1 MSSFIYDIII
11 VDGPFKGRRYPVPP
25 EGLTLG
31 RSSKCDVSFN
41 DPALSRSQCRFELRD
56 SDLWVIDLA
65 SANQTLVNDKPVD
78 EIKLSPVDRV
88 TVGQTV
94 LTIETTGELDQWSKK
109 ASEIPSPE
117 VIIDLGFQNRESDS
131 DHHRKSLLRPALWT
145 LSAILVLT
153 IGTTLM
159 LDPSGFT
166 KKPAAA
172 ISPPN
177 QEKRLLLQYE
187 KIEAD
192 AENIFRYEMSIN
204 PEGILAVKIDDLSG
218 KNRHVRKEKKVEAA
232 LLAGLITD
240 IENSGFFSLEKTYTG
255 FAARP
260 NTLNEFSLTI
270 ALGSHAHTCRVTNR
284 NEPDSF
290 KALRDKFETF
300 SKNELG
306 IWAIQFSS
314 EKLVDLAQ
322 AALTVAR
329 KKFDEREVR
338 YSNLFESIRAYRE
351 AIFYLDTINPKP
363 EFYTDIIEGFE
374 SAENELDKR
383 YQEQRFRAD
392 RAINLSEW
400 AAAAKELKIL
410 CEMVP
415 DRSDS
420 RNQEA
425 ARKLLDV
432 ETRLTKARR

>member
-1 MSSFIYDIII
+1 MNSFLYEILIT
-11 VDGPFKGRRYPVPP
+11 DGPFKGRRYPVPP
-25 EGLTLG
+25 EGFTLG
-31 RSSKCDVSFN
+31 RSSKCDVSFD

-78 EIKLSPVDRV
+78 EVKLSEVDRV

-94 LTIETTGELDQWSKK
+94 LTIENTGAPAKLSCKPAETTAPD
-109 ASEIPSPE
+109 
-117 VIIDLGFQNRESDS
+117 VIIDLGFQKKDADGEHS
-131 DHHRKSLLRPALWT
+131 RKSLLRPALWI

-166 KKPAAA
+166 KKTAHT
-172 ISPPN
+172 ISQTTP
-177 QEKRLLLQYE
+177 ERRLLLQYE

-204 PEGILAVKIDDLSG
+204 TDGVLAVKIDDLSG

-232 LLAGLITD
+232 LLAGLIAD

-260 NTLNEFSLTI
+260 NTLTEFSLTV
-270 ALGSHAHTCRVTNR
+270 ALGSNAHSCRVTNR
-284 NEPDSF
+284 NEPDAF
-290 KALRDKFETF
+290 RALREKLETF

-314 EKLVDLAQ
+314 EKLVGLAQ
-322 AALTVAR
+322 GALTVAR

-338 YSNLFESIRAYRE
+338 YGNLFEAIRSYRE
-351 AIFYLDTINPKP
+351 ALFYLDTINPKP
-363 EFYTDIIEGFE
+363 DFYQAIIEGFE
-374 SAENELDKR
+374 SAESELDRR

-400 AAAAKELKIL
+400 PAAAKELRIL

-432 ETRLTKARR
+432 ENRLNKARR